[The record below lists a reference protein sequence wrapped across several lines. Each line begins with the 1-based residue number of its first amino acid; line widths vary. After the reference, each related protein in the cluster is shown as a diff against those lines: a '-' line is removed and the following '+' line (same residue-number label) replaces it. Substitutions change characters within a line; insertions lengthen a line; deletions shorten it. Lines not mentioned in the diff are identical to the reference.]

1 MTQLPVL
8 GGVNVEDPGLDL
20 PVEAEHLA
28 ALDPGEVD
36 GQVEG
41 ADDAVVAVGEGVLDV
56 VAGGVDQHAAVVPGA
71 GLYPGVLVHRAQH
84 LQLPAV
90 CDNFIRI
97 HSTFK
102 RTTKY
107 HFTWWRW

>member
-1 MTQLPVL
+1 MTQLPIL
-8 GGVNVEDPGLDL
+8 GRVDVEDPGLDL

-41 ADDAVVAVGEGVLDV
+41 ADDAVVTVGEGVLDV
-56 VAGGVDQHAAVVPGA
+56 VAGGVDQHAAIVPGA

-90 CDNFIRI
+90 CGNFIRI

-102 RTTKY
+102 RTT
-107 HFTWWRW
+107 R